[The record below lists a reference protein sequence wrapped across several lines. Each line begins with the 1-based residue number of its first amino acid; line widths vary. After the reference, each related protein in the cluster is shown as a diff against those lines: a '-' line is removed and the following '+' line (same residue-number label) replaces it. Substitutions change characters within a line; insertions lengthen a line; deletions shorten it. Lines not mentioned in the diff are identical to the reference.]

1 MNVEERDPLGTEFL
15 TAVYEVPG
23 PETEARARAERICL
37 DQTIEADADL
47 LAPALR
53 PKILGRLE
61 QIQPLA
67 AGRYEATIRYA
78 GDLVG
83 KDLSDLLNLVFGTS
97 SLRSDVR
104 LLSFSL
110 TPTLLSSWRG
120 PRYGLVGLRQA
131 VGGATSAP
139 LCVLPS

>member
-15 TAVYEVPG
+15 TAVYEVLG

-37 DQTIEADADL
+37 DQTMEADADL
-47 LAPALR
+47 LASPLR
-53 PKILGRLE
+53 AKILGRLE
-61 QIQPLA
+61 QIRPLA

-83 KDLSDLLNLVFGTS
+83 NELSDLLNLLFGTS

-110 TPTLLSSWRG
+110 THGLLSSWRG
-120 PRYGLVGLRQA
+120 PRYGY
-131 VGGATSAP
+131 T
-139 LCVLPS
+139 